1 MAARPPTRHRHW
13 RRVGPR
19 APAGEDHQASRSGSS
34 PSPLPV
40 HTVGDL
46 QKQEKTQTITGF
58 WICLPF
64 SFGSADRQ
72 ICSFVAVA
80 SLSPSVQVT
89 GGMTKDC
96 WSVGAAGLVAAAG
109 GCSAAEEGKT
119 RWLKREPWVW
129 GDGERLCCCDLVEP
143 ALIEIGGEEDSGGC
157 RCAWWSR
164 RGWWRAGGV
173 CSYCWQ
179 RWLALLLS
187 AAAAALGGR
196 DGAAAGSVERDPAMG
211 EGR

>member
-1 MAARPPTRHRHW
+1 
-13 RRVGPR
+13 
-19 APAGEDHQASRSGSS
+19 
-34 PSPLPV
+34 
-40 HTVGDL
+40 
-46 QKQEKTQTITGF
+46 
-58 WICLPF
+58 
-64 SFGSADRQ
+64 
-72 ICSFVAVA
+72 
-80 SLSPSVQVT
+80 
-89 GGMTKDC
+89 MTKDC

-119 RWLKREPWVW
+119 RWLKREPW
-129 GDGERLCCCDLVEP
+129 P
-143 ALIEIGGEEDSGGC
+143 ALMEIGGEEDSGGC
-157 RCAWWSR
+157 RCAWWSC